1 MLLSPWGLWH
11 TKLFDKDSEA
21 AVGLIGGALM
31 NTKFKYDSITD
42 EEIAGRFR
50 LGDNNAMDFLMEK
63 YKFLVRGKAKAL
75 FLIGGDR
82 DDLIQEGMI
91 GLYKAIRDYDE
102 DKQNS
107 FFSFA
112 DLCISRQI
120 YSAIKASNRK
130 KNIPLNTYI
139 SLYTPAYEEDGERDG
154 KENLVDIIHQKNPS
168 NPEELIID
176 KENTSMI
183 EYELVRRLSD
193 LEKQVL
199 SLYMQDLKY
208 VQIAEVLGK
217 EPKTIDN
224 ALTRIKTKLN
234 QVLKVI

>member
-1 MLLSPWGLWH
+1 MK
-11 TKLFDKDSEA
+11 T
-21 AVGLIGGALM
+21 VI
-31 NTKFKYDSITD
+31 KYDTLSD
-42 EEIAGRFR
+42 EEVVSRIQAG
-50 LGDNNAMDFLMEK
+50 DQPAIDFLLEK
-63 YKFLVRGKAKAL
+63 YKYLVRSKAKAL
-75 FLIGGDR
+75 FLIGGDK

-91 GLYKAIRDYDE
+91 GLYKAIRDYQANKD
-102 DKQNS
+102 NT
-107 FFSFA
+107 FFNFA

-139 SLYTPAYEEDGERDG
+139 SLYTPAYGENMDAED
-154 KENLVDIIHQKNPS
+154 KEVLVDIIQQKYVS
-168 NPEELIID
+168 NPEELVID

-199 SLYMQDLKY
+199 DLYMQDLKY
-208 VQIAEVLGK
+208 VQIAEVLKK
-217 EPKTIDN
+217 EPKAIDN

>member
-1 MLLSPWGLWH
+1 MKVVS
-11 TKLFDKDSEA
+11 
-21 AVGLIGGALM
+21 
-31 NTKFKYDSITD
+31 KYDSQSD
-42 EEIAGRFR
+42 EDIVSRIQS
-50 LGDNNAMDFLMEK
+50 GDQPAMDYLLEK
-63 YKFLVRGKAKAL
+63 YKYLVRSKAKAL
-75 FLIGGDR
+75 FLIGGDK

-91 GLYKAIRDYDE
+91 GLYKAIRDYQSGKD
-102 DKQNS
+102 NS
-107 FFSFA
+107 FFNFA

-139 SLYTPAYEEDGERDG
+139 SLYTPAYGENSDAED
-154 KENLVDIIHQKNPS
+154 KETLVDIIHEKYVS
-168 NPEELIID
+168 NPEELVID
-176 KENTSMI
+176 QENTSMI
-183 EYELVRRLSD
+183 EEELVRRLSG

-208 VQIAEVLGK
+208 IQIAEVLKK

>member
-1 MLLSPWGLWH
+1 
-11 TKLFDKDSEA
+11 
-21 AVGLIGGALM
+21 M
-31 NTKFKYDSITD
+31 NAKVNYKAMSD
-42 EEIAGRFR
+42 EDIVSRIQAGDRP
-50 LGDNNAMDFLMEK
+50 AMDFIFEK
-63 YKFLVRGKAKAL
+63 YKYLVRNKAKAL

-91 GLYKAIRDYDE
+91 GLYKAIRDFQRDR
-102 DKQNS
+102 QSS
-107 FFSFA
+107 FFNFA

-139 SLYTPAYEEDGERDG
+139 SIYTPLTGEYG
-154 KENLVDIIHQKNPS
+154 EGTEKETLVDIMYHEKGS
-168 NPEELIID
+168 NPEELVID

-193 LEKQVL
+193 LEKKVL

-208 VQIAEVLGK
+208 VQIAEELGK
-217 EPKTIDN
+217 EPKMIDN
-224 ALTRIKTKLN
+224 ALTRIKNKLN
-234 QVLKVI
+234 QVLRDIDNQNA

>member
-1 MLLSPWGLWH
+1 MTSSTELDTRSDNEIV
-11 TKLFDKDSEA
+11 F
-21 AVGLIGGALM
+21 LIREG
-31 NTKFKYDSITD
+31 NQS
-42 EEIAGRFR
+42 
-50 LGDNNAMDFLMEK
+50 AMDYLLEK
-63 YKFLVRGKAKAL
+63 YKYLVRNKAKAL

-91 GLYKAIRDYDE
+91 GLYKAIRDFQS
-102 DKQNS
+102 DKDNS
-107 FFSFA
+107 FFNFA

-139 SLYTPAYEEDGERDG
+139 SLYAPAYGENSDSEE
-154 KENLVDIIHQKNPS
+154 KETLVDIIHQKNVS
-168 NPEELIID
+168 NPEELVID

-183 EYELVRRLSD
+183 EYELVRRLSN

-199 SLYMQDLKY
+199 DLYMQDLKY
-208 VQIAEVLGK
+208 IQIAEVLGK

-234 QVLKVI
+234 QVLKDM

>member
-1 MLLSPWGLWH
+1 M
-11 TKLFDKDSEA
+11 EA
-21 AVGLIGGALM
+21 MMKTVI
-31 NTKFKYDSITD
+31 KYDTLSD
-42 EEIAGRFR
+42 EEVVSRIQAG
-50 LGDNNAMDFLMEK
+50 DQPAIDFLLEK
-63 YKFLVRGKAKAL
+63 YKYLVRSKAKAL
-75 FLIGGDR
+75 FLIGGDK

-91 GLYKAIRDYDE
+91 GLYKAIRDYQANKD
-102 DKQNS
+102 NT
-107 FFSFA
+107 FFNFA

-139 SLYTPAYEEDGERDG
+139 SLYTPAYGENMDADD
-154 KENLVDIIHQKNPS
+154 KEVLVDIIQQKYVS
-168 NPEELIID
+168 NPEELVID

-199 SLYMQDLKY
+199 DLYMQDLKY
-208 VQIAEVLGK
+208 LQIAEVLKK

-234 QVLKVI
+234 QVLKEI

>member
-1 MLLSPWGLWH
+1 MEP
-11 TKLFDKDSEA
+11 E
-21 AVGLIGGALM
+21 I
-31 NTKFKYDSITD
+31 KYDTLTD
-42 EEIAGRFR
+42 EKIITRIRDGEQPAIDY
-50 LGDNNAMDFLMEK
+50 LLEK
-63 YKFLVRGKAKAL
+63 YKYLVRNKAKAL
-75 FLIGGDR
+75 FLIGGDK

-91 GLYKAIRDYDE
+91 GLYKAIRDFQANKDS
-102 DKQNS
+102 S
-107 FFSFA
+107 FFNFA

-139 SLYTPAYEEDGERDG
+139 SLDSPAYGENNENDE
-154 KENLVDIIHQKNPS
+154 KETLVDIIYQKYVS

-193 LEKQVL
+193 LEKKVL
-199 SLYMQDLKY
+199 NLYMQDNKY
-208 VQIAEVLGK
+208 IQIAETLGK

-234 QVLKVI
+234 QVLKEI

>member
-1 MLLSPWGLWH
+1 M
-11 TKLFDKDSEA
+11 
-21 AVGLIGGALM
+21 
-31 NTKFKYDSITD
+31 KYDMFTD
-42 EEIAGRFR
+42 EEIVNRIQ
-50 LGDNNAMDFLMEK
+50 LGDQPAIDYLLEK
-63 YKFLVRGKAKAL
+63 YKYLVRSKAKAL
-75 FLIGGDR
+75 FLIGGDK

-91 GLYKAIRDYDE
+91 GLYKAIRDYQSGKD
-102 DKQNS
+102 NS
-107 FFSFA
+107 FFNFA

-139 SLYTPAYEEDGERDG
+139 SLYTPAYGENSDAEE
-154 KENLVDIIHQKNPS
+154 KEALVDIIHQKFVS
-168 NPEELIID
+168 NPEELVID

-199 SLYMQDLKY
+199 NLYMQDLKY
-208 VQIAEVLGK
+208 IKIAEVLGK

>member
-1 MLLSPWGLWH
+1 MSTLSKYE
-11 TKLFDKDSEA
+11 TISDED
-21 AVGLIGGALM
+21 LIERIQ
-31 NTKFKYDSITD
+31 N
-42 EEIAGRFR
+42 
-50 LGDNNAMDFLMEK
+50 GDQAAMDYLLEK
-63 YKFLVRGKAKAL
+63 YKYLVRNKAKAL
-75 FLIGGDR
+75 YLIGGDK

-91 GLYKAIRDYDE
+91 GLYKAIRDYDME
-102 DKQNS
+102 KQNS

-112 DLCISRQI
+112 DLCVSRQI

-139 SLYTPAYEEDGERDG
+139 SIYSPVNGENSDNEE
-154 KENLVDIIHQKNPS
+154 KEALVDIMYQKNEL
-168 NPEELIID
+168 NPEELVID

-193 LEKQVL
+193 LERQVL

-234 QVLKVI
+234 QVLREI

>member
-1 MLLSPWGLWH
+1 MRAEI
-11 TKLFDKDSEA
+11 DYNN
-21 AVGLIGGALM
+21 M
-31 NTKFKYDSITD
+31 TD
-42 EEIAGRFR
+42 EDIVDEIQAGDRP
-50 LGDNNAMDFLMEK
+50 AMDFIFEK
-63 YKFLVRGKAKAL
+63 YKYLVRNKAKAL
-75 FLIGGDR
+75 YLIGGDK

-91 GLYKAIRDYDE
+91 GLYKAIQDYQKDR
-102 DKQNS
+102 QSS
-107 FFSFA
+107 FFNFA

-139 SLYTPAYEEDGERDG
+139 SIYTPLSNRQGEG
-154 KENLVDIIHQKNPS
+154 AEKEALVDIIYQENGL
-168 NPEELIID
+168 NPEELVID

-193 LEKQVL
+193 LEKGVL

-208 VQIAEVLGK
+208 VQIAKVLGK
-217 EPKTIDN
+217 EPKAIDN

-234 QVLKVI
+234 QVLKDIENQNA

>member
-1 MLLSPWGLWH
+1 
-11 TKLFDKDSEA
+11 
-21 AVGLIGGALM
+21 M
-31 NTKFKYDSITD
+31 NKILKYDTLPD
-42 EEIAGRFR
+42 EVIVDRIQE
-50 LGDNNAMDFLMEK
+50 GDLPAMDYLLEK
-63 YKFLVRGKAKAL
+63 YKYLVRNKAKAL
-75 FLIGGDR
+75 YLIGGDK

-91 GLYKAIRDYDE
+91 GLYKAIRDYDQE
-102 DKQNS
+102 KQNS
-107 FFSFA
+107 FFNFA

-130 KNIPLNTYI
+130 KNLPLNTYI
-139 SLYTPAYEEDGERDG
+139 SIYTPVYGDNNDNEE
-154 KENLVDIIHQKNPS
+154 KETLVDIIYPKNIS
-168 NPEELIID
+168 NPEELVID

-234 QVLKVI
+234 QVLREI

>member
-1 MLLSPWGLWH
+1 M
-11 TKLFDKDSEA
+11 KA
-21 AVGLIGGALM
+21 AV
-31 NTKFKYDSITD
+31 KYDSLSD
-42 EEIAGRFR
+42 EEIVSRIQD
-50 LGDNNAMDFLMEK
+50 GDQPAIDYLMEK
-63 YKFLVRGKAKAL
+63 YKYLVRSKAKAL
-75 FLIGGDR
+75 FLIGGDK

-91 GLYKAIRDYDE
+91 GLYKAIRDYAA
-102 DKQNS
+102 DKDNS
-107 FFSFA
+107 FFNFA
-112 DLCISRQI
+112 DLCVSRQI

-139 SLYTPAYEEDGERDG
+139 SLYTPAYGENNDAED
-154 KENLVDIIHQKNPS
+154 KETLVDIIHQKTVS
-168 NPEELIID
+168 NPEELVID

-199 SLYMQDLKY
+199 DLYMQDLKY
-208 VQIAEVLGK
+208 LQIAEVLQK

>member
-1 MLLSPWGLWH
+1 MK
-11 TKLFDKDSEA
+11 T
-21 AVGLIGGALM
+21 VI
-31 NTKFKYDSITD
+31 KYDTLSD
-42 EEIAGRFR
+42 EEVVSRIQAG
-50 LGDNNAMDFLMEK
+50 DQPAIDFLLEK
-63 YKFLVRGKAKAL
+63 YKYLVRSKAKAL
-75 FLIGGDR
+75 FLIGGDK

-91 GLYKAIRDYDE
+91 GLYKAIRDYQTNKD
-102 DKQNS
+102 NT
-107 FFSFA
+107 FFNFA

-139 SLYTPAYEEDGERDG
+139 SLYTPAYGENMDADD
-154 KENLVDIIHQKNPS
+154 KEVLVDIIQQKYVS
-168 NPEELIID
+168 NPEELVID

-199 SLYMQDLKY
+199 DLYMQDLKY
-208 VQIAEVLGK
+208 LQIAEVLKK

-234 QVLKVI
+234 QVLKEI

>member
-1 MLLSPWGLWH
+1 MASKKIYDTLSD
-11 TKLFDKDSEA
+11 T
-21 AVGLIGGALM
+21 
-31 NTKFKYDSITD
+31 
-42 EEIAGRFR
+42 EIVERIR
-50 LGDNNAMDFLMEK
+50 NGDQLAMDYLLEK
-63 YKFLVRGKAKAL
+63 YKYLVRNKAKAL

-91 GLYKAIRDYDE
+91 GLYKAIRDFQS
-102 DKQNS
+102 DKENS

-139 SLYTPAYEEDGERDG
+139 SLYTPAYGESGDSED
-154 KENLVDIIHQKNPS
+154 KETLVDIIHQKNVS
-168 NPEELIID
+168 NPEELVID

-183 EYELVRRLSD
+183 EYELVRRLSN

-199 SLYMQDLKY
+199 DLYMQDLKY
-208 VQIAEVLGK
+208 IQIAEVLGK

-234 QVLKVI
+234 QVLKDM

>member
-1 MLLSPWGLWH
+1 VG
-11 TKLFDKDSEA
+11 
-21 AVGLIGGALM
+21 AVV
-31 NTKFKYDSITD
+31 KYDSLSD
-42 EEIAGRFR
+42 EEILERIK
-50 LGDNNAMDFLMEK
+50 LGDQPAIDYLMEK
-63 YKFLVRGKAKAL
+63 YKYLVRSKAKAL
-75 FLIGGDR
+75 FLIGGDK

-91 GLYKAIRDYDE
+91 GLYKAIRDYQAGKD
-102 DKQNS
+102 NS
-107 FFSFA
+107 FFNFA
-112 DLCISRQI
+112 DLCVSRQI

-139 SLYTPAYEEDGERDG
+139 SLYAPAYGDNSDMEE
-154 KENLVDIIHQKNPS
+154 KENLVDIIYQKNVS
-168 NPEELIID
+168 NPEELVID

-199 SLYMQDLKY
+199 GLYMQDLKY
-208 VQIAEVLGK
+208 IQIAEVLGK

>member
-1 MLLSPWGLWH
+1 MSTL
-11 TKLFDKDSEA
+11 TKYE
-21 AVGLIGGALM
+21 
-31 NTKFKYDSITD
+31 SISD
-42 EEIAGRFR
+42 EEILLRIQK
-50 LGDNNAMDFLMEK
+50 GDQSAMDYLLEK
-63 YKFLVRGKAKAL
+63 YKYLVRNKAKAL
-75 FLIGGDR
+75 YLIGGDR

-91 GLYKAIRDYDE
+91 GLYKAIRDYDPE
-102 DKQNS
+102 KQK
-107 FFSFA
+107 FFFNFA

-139 SLYTPAYEEDGERDG
+139 SIYTPVYGESGDNEE
-154 KENLVDIIHQKNPS
+154 KEALVDIMYQKNVS
-168 NPEELIID
+168 NPEELVID

-193 LEKQVL
+193 LERQVL

-234 QVLKVI
+234 QVLKEF

>member
-1 MLLSPWGLWH
+1 MKAAIKYEILL
-11 TKLFDKDSEA
+11 
-21 AVGLIGGALM
+21 
-31 NTKFKYDSITD
+31 D
-42 EEIAGRFR
+42 EEIVCRIQN
-50 LGDNNAMDFLMEK
+50 GDQPAIDYLFEK
-63 YKFLVRGKAKAL
+63 YKFLVRNKAKAL
-75 FLIGGDR
+75 YLIGGDK

-91 GLYKAIRDYDE
+91 GLYKAIRDYQA
-102 DKQNS
+102 DKENS
-107 FFSFA
+107 FFNFA

-130 KNIPLNTYI
+130 KNIPLNNYI
-139 SLYTPAYEEDGERDG
+139 SLDTPVYGENNDTED
-154 KENLVDIIHQKNPS
+154 KENLVDIILQNNIT
-168 NPEELIID
+168 NPEELVID

-199 SLYMQDLKY
+199 GLYMKDLKY

-224 ALTRIKTKLN
+224 ALTRIKIKLN
-234 QVLKVI
+234 KVLKEI

>member
-1 MLLSPWGLWH
+1 MG
-11 TKLFDKDSEA
+11 A
-21 AVGLIGGALM
+21 AV
-31 NTKFKYDSITD
+31 KYDSLSD
-42 EEIAGRFR
+42 EEILERIKQ
-50 LGDNNAMDFLMEK
+50 GDQPAIDYLMEK
-63 YKFLVRGKAKAL
+63 YKYLVRSKAKAL
-75 FLIGGDR
+75 FLIGGDK

-91 GLYKAIRDYDE
+91 GLYKAIRDYQTGKDS
-102 DKQNS
+102 S
-107 FFSFA
+107 FFNFA
-112 DLCISRQI
+112 DLCVSRQI

-139 SLYTPAYEEDGERDG
+139 SLYAPAYGDNGDMEE
-154 KENLVDIIHQKNPS
+154 KETLVDIIYQKNVS
-168 NPEELIID
+168 NPEELVID

-199 SLYMQDLKY
+199 GLYMQDLKY
-208 VQIAEVLGK
+208 IQIAEVLGK

>member
-1 MLLSPWGLWH
+1 
-11 TKLFDKDSEA
+11 
-21 AVGLIGGALM
+21 M
-31 NTKFKYDSITD
+31 NAPVKYDILRD
-42 EEIAGRFR
+42 EEIVDRIKN
-50 LGDNNAMDFLMEK
+50 GDQPAIDYLMEK
-63 YKFLVRGKAKAL
+63 YKYLVRNKAKAL
-75 FLIGGDR
+75 FLIGGDK

-91 GLYKAIRDYDE
+91 GLYKAIRDYQPGKE
-102 DKQNS
+102 NS
-107 FFSFA
+107 FFNFA
-112 DLCISRQI
+112 DLCVSRQI

-130 KNIPLNTYI
+130 KNLPLNTYI
-139 SLYTPAYEEDGERDG
+139 SLYAPAYGENGDAED
-154 KENLVDIIHQKNPS
+154 KEALVDIIYQKNAS
-168 NPEELIID
+168 NPEELVID

-199 SLYMQDLKY
+199 ALYMQDLKY

>member
-1 MLLSPWGLWH
+1 MN
-11 TKLFDKDSEA
+11 A
-21 AVGLIGGALM
+21 AVE
-31 NTKFKYDSITD
+31 YDKLSD
-42 EEIAGRFR
+42 EEIIDRVQSGEKSAIDY
-50 LGDNNAMDFLMEK
+50 LLEK
-63 YKFLVRGKAKAL
+63 YKYLVRSKAKAL

-91 GLYKAIRDYDE
+91 GLYKAIRDYQP
-102 DKQNS
+102 DKDNS

-120 YSAIKASNRK
+120 YSAIKASNTK

-139 SLYTPAYEEDGERDG
+139 SLYTPAYGENNEAEE
-154 KENLVDIIHQKNPS
+154 KETLVDIIHQKYLS
-168 NPEELIID
+168 NPEELVID

-193 LEKQVL
+193 LEKRVL
-199 SLYMQDLKY
+199 DLYMQDLKY
-208 VQIAEVLGK
+208 VQIAKVLGK

-224 ALTRIKTKLN
+224 ALTRIKNKLN
-234 QVLKVI
+234 RVLKDIEKQNI

>member
-1 MLLSPWGLWH
+1 MG
-11 TKLFDKDSEA
+11 
-21 AVGLIGGALM
+21 AVE
-31 NTKFKYDSITD
+31 KYDSLSD
-42 EEIAGRFR
+42 EEILERIKH
-50 LGDNNAMDFLMEK
+50 GDQPAIDYLMEK
-63 YKFLVRGKAKAL
+63 YKYLVRSKAKAL
-75 FLIGGDR
+75 FLIGGDK

-91 GLYKAIRDYDE
+91 GLYKAIRDYQSGKD
-102 DKQNS
+102 NS
-107 FFSFA
+107 FFNFA
-112 DLCISRQI
+112 DLCVSRQI

-139 SLYTPAYEEDGERDG
+139 SLYAPAYGENSDAEE
-154 KENLVDIIHQKNPS
+154 KESLVDIIYQKNVS
-168 NPEELIID
+168 NPEELVID

-193 LEKQVL
+193 LEKRVL
-199 SLYMQDLKY
+199 GLYMQDLKS

>member
-1 MLLSPWGLWH
+1 MK
-11 TKLFDKDSEA
+11 T
-21 AVGLIGGALM
+21 AV
-31 NTKFKYDSITD
+31 KYDTLSD
-42 EEIAGRFR
+42 EEIVGRIQD
-50 LGDNNAMDFLMEK
+50 GDQPAIDYLMEK
-63 YKFLVRGKAKAL
+63 YKYLVRSKAKAL
-75 FLIGGDR
+75 FLIGGDK

-91 GLYKAIRDYDE
+91 GLYKAIRDYHS
-102 DKQNS
+102 DKDNS
-107 FFSFA
+107 FFNFA
-112 DLCISRQI
+112 DLCVSRQI

-139 SLYTPAYEEDGERDG
+139 SLYAPAYGENNDTEE
-154 KENLVDIIHQKNPS
+154 KETLVDIIHQKTVS
-168 NPEELIID
+168 NPEELVID

-199 SLYMQDLKY
+199 DLYMQDLKY
-208 VQIAEVLGK
+208 LQIAEVLNK

>member
-1 MLLSPWGLWH
+1 
-11 TKLFDKDSEA
+11 
-21 AVGLIGGALM
+21 M
-31 NTKFKYDSITD
+31 NTVIQYDSLTD
-42 EEIAGRFR
+42 EEITKRIQK
-50 LGDNNAMDFLMEK
+50 GDQPAIDFLLEK
-63 YKFLVRGKAKAL
+63 YKFLVRSKAKAL

-91 GLYKAIRDYDE
+91 GLYKAIRDFRS
-102 DKQNS
+102 DKDNS
-107 FFSFA
+107 FFNFA

-139 SLYTPAYEEDGERDG
+139 SLYTPAYGENSDNEE
-154 KENLVDIIHQKNPS
+154 KETLVDIIYQKYVS
-168 NPEELIID
+168 NPEELVID

-183 EYELVRRLSD
+183 EYELVRRLSG
-193 LEKQVL
+193 LEKRVL
-199 SLYMQDLKY
+199 NLYMQDLKY

>member
-1 MLLSPWGLWH
+1 MSSL
-11 TKLFDKDSEA
+11 TKYETIS
-21 AVGLIGGALM
+21 
-31 NTKFKYDSITD
+31 D
-42 EEIAGRFR
+42 EGMIDRIQK
-50 LGDNNAMDFLMEK
+50 GDQSAMDYLLEK
-63 YKFLVRGKAKAL
+63 YKYLVRNKAKAL
-75 FLIGGDR
+75 FLIGGDK

-91 GLYKAIRDYDE
+91 GLYKAIRDFDQE
-102 DKQNS
+102 KQNS

-112 DLCISRQI
+112 DLCVSRQI

-139 SLYTPAYEEDGERDG
+139 SIYSPVYGESSDNEE
-154 KENLVDIIHQKNPS
+154 KETLVDIMYQKNVS
-168 NPEELIID
+168 NPEELVID

-193 LEKQVL
+193 LERKVL

-234 QVLKVI
+234 QVLREI

>member
-1 MLLSPWGLWH
+1 M
-11 TKLFDKDSEA
+11 
-21 AVGLIGGALM
+21 
-31 NTKFKYDSITD
+31 KYDMFTD
-42 EEIAGRFR
+42 EEIVNRIQQ
-50 LGDNNAMDFLMEK
+50 GDQPAIDYLLEK
-63 YKFLVRGKAKAL
+63 YKYLVRSKAKAL
-75 FLIGGDR
+75 FLIGGDK

-91 GLYKAIRDYDE
+91 GLYKAIRDYQA
-102 DKQNS
+102 DKDNS
-107 FFSFA
+107 FFNFA

-139 SLYTPAYEEDGERDG
+139 SLYAPAYGENSDTEE
-154 KENLVDIIHQKNPS
+154 KETLVDIIHQKYVS
-168 NPEELIID
+168 NPEELVID

-199 SLYMQDLKY
+199 NLYMQDLKY
-208 VQIAEVLGK
+208 IQIAEVLSK